1 MPLQQ
6 VPRVHFQ
13 RGRQGPGRRLEKKT
27 QTQRVQKT
35 TETQS
40 TTKKMYIPPNNSEQ
54 ALKDLSTIIE
64 DIYLLKTDYETERE
78 KIE

>member
-1 MPLQQ
+1 
-6 VPRVHFQ
+6 
-13 RGRQGPGRRLEKKT
+13 
-27 QTQRVQKT
+27 
-35 TETQS
+35 
-40 TTKKMYIPPNNSEQ
+40 MYIPPNNSEQ